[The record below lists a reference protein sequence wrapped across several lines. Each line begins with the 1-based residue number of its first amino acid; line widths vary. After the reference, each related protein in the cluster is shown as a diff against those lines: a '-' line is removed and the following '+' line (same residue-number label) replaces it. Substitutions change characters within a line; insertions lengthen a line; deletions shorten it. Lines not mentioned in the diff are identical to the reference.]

1 MYERLRSIVERG
13 RYGPTDSE
21 LATSLLNHIGPSIVV
36 GVYRAAGAAPP
47 HVFYAHES
55 MAEEAA
61 VIAIA
66 DSTLQEHRGF
76 PLLVDLADRVCK
88 SYFDAQ
94 TFQDLVGVAYAESGA
109 PYMYQGE
116 RRTR

>member
-1 MYERLRSIVERG
+1 MLSCALE
-13 RYGPTDSE
+13 
-21 LATSLLNHIGPSIVV
+21 
-36 GVYRAAGAAPP
+36 
-47 HVFYAHES
+47 HVRRW
-55 MAEEAA
+55 A